1 MDILL
6 DNPLATMYGP
16 YFLIFYGF
24 FIFFVLAFLGYAKTR
39 LDQTNLLSVP
49 PIPFEIDPYE
59 IAFLRGGD
67 HEMTR
72 AVVFGLVQKDFAE
85 IKIDGKTGSVK
96 RLNPEK
102 SESDLSPI
110 EHLALQWL
118 GSSRKT
124 DKFFQANG
132 LSAQLD
138 GYARTFQT
146 RLEMRQILVDEE
158 AKNRLTRYKRAAV
171 SAVFLLGVYKLIA
184 SVIHGNFNF
193 FGIIVLGAIGIV
205 TAVVIGK
212 TPRVTKLGKAFLDR
226 LQLAFENLK
235 YQSQAPYIAGQK
247 AATPPAKMI
256 SSSVDPL
263 VLSVGVFGSGI
274 LTGTVFDSYNEAFR
288 RSQQQNTL
296 GSCGSGCGSS
306 CSSSDG
312 GGSSCGGGCGGCG
325 GGD

>member
-67 HEMTR
+67 QR
-72 AVVFGLVQKDFAE
+72 NDSRGCFRSGAE
-85 IKIDGKTGSVK
+85 RFRRNQIDGKTGSVK

-132 LSAQLD
+132 
-138 GYARTFQT
+138 
-146 RLEMRQILVDEE
+146 
-158 AKNRLTRYKRAAV
+158 
-171 SAVFLLGVYKLIA
+171 
-184 SVIHGNFNF
+184 
-193 FGIIVLGAIGIV
+193 
-205 TAVVIGK
+205 
-212 TPRVTKLGKAFLDR
+212 
-226 LQLAFENLK
+226 
-235 YQSQAPYIAGQK
+235 
-247 AATPPAKMI
+247 
-256 SSSVDPL
+256 
-263 VLSVGVFGSGI
+263 
-274 LTGTVFDSYNEAFR
+274 
-288 RSQQQNTL
+288 
-296 GSCGSGCGSS
+296 
-306 CSSSDG
+306 
-312 GGSSCGGGCGGCG
+312 
-325 GGD
+325 